1 MISVKKESDD
11 GKGRGQRGGRGGRR
25 KKKWVES
32 GSLEVGGSWEWGLD
46 TRTQTVLDT
55 YAQTHMHEHTH
66 ACTHTHTCTHTYTH
80 MYVSMYVSLYI
91 HVVSFQQDT
100 VGPIA
105 ELSSMEPPPAREG
118 GIRLHRLAQDGN
130 TVDRG
135 RIN

>member
-1 MISVKKESDD
+1 MGVGVGYPHTNSV
-11 GKGRGQRGGRGGRR
+11 RHIRT
-25 KKKWVES
+25 
-32 GSLEVGGSWEWGLD
+32 D
-46 TRTQTVLDT
+46 THARTHTC
-55 YAQTHMHEHTH
+55 MHTH
-66 ACTHTHTCTHTYTH
+66 ARTHTCTHTYTH